1 MAKGLYNS
9 SHPEGGP
16 DSAGTIVDVPGQYL
30 VDAPA
35 PKTIAAMQELG
46 IDVSHYTRQQVTP
59 EMLSAYDKVVVM
71 SEPENTPDWLRD
83 NAKTVLWD
91 VLDTKHLASDGTRE
105 IRDEIKRR
113 ISEL

>member
-9 SHPEGGP
+9 SHPEGGA